1 MKHYVKVLMG
11 LSFMFGCI
19 FVTSGNAE
27 AVSGGGGIK
36 LLLQIAIVKLE

>member
-27 AVSGGGGIK
+27 VASGDGIK
-36 LLLQIAIVKLE
+36 LQPQVTIVKLE